1 MLFLLL
7 CLKSCFLVLT
17 TLLLSIGLLYSEEYE
32 LGISN
37 IIVAHFII
45 LGQCQVH
52 MPLKTGV
59 YSPAVYLASAF
70 AH

>member
-32 LGISN
+32 LGTSN

-52 MPLKTGV
+52 MPL
-59 YSPAVYLASAF
+59 
-70 AH
+70 